1 MCVVDIMLE
10 PSGAAVAASLVRK
23 EPAAIV
29 DDPDT
34 SDADDIVDGMV
45 EASSIECLG
54 CCAA

>member
-1 MCVVDIMLE
+1 MLE